1 VLRLL
6 SRLEIFDRGLGAEKI
21 GLGLCYPRA
30 IIVILDLDQQL
41 ALLDPLKIVDQEPSS
56 KPRPSAPRMSARPC
70 VVSRAL
76 RVEMIAPIMTA
87 TTPTAGYSQRPIAG
101 SGIGAAAAAPDTV
114 MAVAVWLSTRRVL
127 LWTGAIFTLAS
138 LPPPLVHDYNT
149 LIGLQL
155 VRGLAVGAF
164 IPAAL
169 GFVLRSLAP
178 QWRIW
183 GIAAYT
189 FRFVF
194 SQNIG
199 SAVEGWYS
207 ETGHWEWI
215 FWQNAALTPV
225 MMLLTAVAMPHRPVD
240 RDLLRRTDWAGIVYA
255 GIGFGLIYAGLDQG
269 NRLDWLNSGVVTGL
283 LLAGGMLVVAFI
295 MHEARAEY
303 PLIHLSVLARP
314 NIAVAAL
321 LILIYPGFATTGAS
335 FVLPD
340 YLTRVQGLRA
350 LQIGDALYWIALP
363 QFVLVPLVALLLRR
377 IDARLLLVFGA
388 TMLAIGSWIETGLT
402 HDWASGDFIVSQ
414 LIEAVGLAF
423 AITSVIAFAVANVT
437 PALAAAIAATIQITR
452 WLGSEIGNVVMQTFV
467 RVREQVYSNLIGL
480 HVVTGLPATE
490 QATAQ
495 LAGPFGSRATGIGEP
510 AAQGTAVLAGIVRRE
525 AYVLAYIDAF
535 WLIAWISLLGILLV
549 LLLRPPPPN
558 PIIPSRGAS

>member
-1 VLRLL
+1 
-6 SRLEIFDRGLGAEKI
+6 
-21 GLGLCYPRA
+21 
-30 IIVILDLDQQL
+30 
-41 ALLDPLKIVDQEPSS
+41 
-56 KPRPSAPRMSARPC
+56 MSM
-70 VVSRAL
+70 S
-76 RVEMIAPIMTA
+76 
-87 TTPTAGYSQRPIAG
+87 
-101 SGIGAAAAAPDTV
+101 GAAAAAPV
-114 MAVAVWLSTRRVL
+114 PLPAIGRSEYPAVGVVAVMMGALISTLNARLTTQGLADIRGALGLGFDGGSWINTIFSAAQMVVTPAAAWMGTVLSTRRVL
-127 LWTGAIFTLAS
+127 LWTGAIFALAS
-138 LPPPLVHDYNT
+138 LPPPLVHDYDT
-149 LIGLQL
+149 LIGLQF

-169 GFVLRSLAP
+169 GFVVRSLPP

-183 GIAAYT
+183 GIAAYA

-194 SQNIG
+194 SQNIA

-215 FWQNAALTPV
+215 FWQNVALAPI

-240 RDLLRRTDWAGIVYA
+240 RELLRRTDWAGIVYA

-269 NRLDWLNSGVVTGL
+269 NRLDWLNSGVVSGL

-303 PLIHLSVLARP
+303 PLIHLGVLARR

-321 LILIYPGFATTGAS
+321 LIVIYPGFGTTGAS
-335 FVLPD
+335 FVVPD
-340 YLTRVQGLRA
+340 YLTRVQGLRS
-350 LQIGDALYWIALP
+350 LQIGDALNWIALP
-363 QFVLVPLVALLLRR
+363 QFVLVPLVALLLKR

-388 TMLAIGSWIETGLT
+388 AMIAIGSWIQTGLT
-402 HDWASGDFIVSQ
+402 HDWVGGDFIVSQ
-414 LIEAVGLAF
+414 LTEAVGFAF
-423 AITSVIAFAVANVT
+423 AITSVIAFAVANIT
-437 PALAAAIAATIQITR
+437 PAMAAAIATTIQIAR
-452 WLGSEIGNVVMQTFV
+452 WLGSEIGSAAIQTFV

-490 QATAQ
+490 HATAQ

-510 AAQGTAVLAGIVRRE
+510 AVQGTAVLASIVRRE

-535 WLIAWISLLGILLV
+535 WLIAWVSLLGILLV

-558 PIIPSRGAS
+558 PLIPSRGAS